1 MGIRVKLGETGGPTV
16 AFVACVEYEH
26 LRIKNNVGGLRKG
39 ERIQG
44 MVSEKSWSMLLNSVP
59 KNQ

>member
-44 MVSEKSWSMLLNSVP
+44 MVSEKS
-59 KNQ
+59 